1 MPPQEPQTPDSPSAE
16 PAVQPP
22 TPTPETPA
30 TPIEPAQPVASQPT
44 EAHDPG
50 KTIAIIGLVLV
61 LVFPLVGLILSI
73 VAKVKSKKAGF
84 KNGIA
89 VAGIILNGLSIIV
102 GILAVILI
110 ILASSKGIQ
119 TLAADT
125 EAVADI
131 NNQYA
136 ALESYYATNKV
147 YPSSLSSLTY
157 LSEEAVTTPEGYTYV
172 YGPTPAGC
180 SSDCT
185 GYTLETQLSTGE
197 VYRKSALK

>member
-1 MPPQEPQTPDSPSAE
+1 MTPEEPVTSPT
-16 PAVQPP
+16 Q
-22 TPTPETPA
+22 PETPPAEPTAPEAPSPPPTQSPSPAPA
-30 TPIEPAQPVASQPT
+30 TDT
-44 EAHDPG
+44 DPG
-50 KTIAIIGLVLV
+50 KTLAIIGLVLV

-73 VAKVKSKKAGF
+73 IAKVKSSKAGF

-89 VAGIILNGLSIIV
+89 VAGIVLNGLSIIV

-136 ALESYYATNKV
+136 ALESYYATNKT

-157 LSEEAVTTPEGYTYV
+157 LSQESVTTPEGYTYV
-172 YGPTPAGC
+172 YAPTPAGC
-180 SSDCT
+180 ITDCSS
-185 GYTLETQLSTGE
+185 YTLETQLSTGE